1 MDNVTDIEA
10 YRNQGSGGQ
19 LTQRNGSSV
28 EAWAA
33 TLTDLTPAT
42 RAEFAAAITPCLQ
55 LVAPMGMD
63 AESQDAWLEAAFVA
77 LRGIPFALLRRG
89 AQAAMAKADHPSKI
103 VPAILAEVREDW
115 EWRKRHADPLPAS
128 TPMPWRPS
136 DEERAEVGEMIGDL
150 LKKLG

>member
-1 MDNVTDIEA
+1 M
-10 YRNQGSGGQ
+10 
-19 LTQRNGSSV
+19 TQRSGSSV

-63 AESQDAWLEAAFVA
+63 AESQDAWLESAFVA
-77 LRGIPFALLRRG
+77 LHGIPFALLRRG

-103 VPAILAEVREDW
+103 VPAISAAVRDDW
-115 EWRKRHADPLPAS
+115 EWRKRYNEPKPTS
-128 TPMPWRPS
+128 SPMPWRPS
-136 DEERAEVGEMIGDL
+136 DEERREVGEMIGDL
-150 LKKLG
+150 IKKLG